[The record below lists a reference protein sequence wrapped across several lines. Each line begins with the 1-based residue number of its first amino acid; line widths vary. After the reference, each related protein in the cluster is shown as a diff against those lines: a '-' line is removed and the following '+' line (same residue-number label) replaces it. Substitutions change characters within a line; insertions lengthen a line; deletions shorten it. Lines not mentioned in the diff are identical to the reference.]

1 MRGLKLSRE
10 AQLFVGWVS
19 GSVTH
24 AGVGFH
30 ASTQPTF
37 ILYLIPPT
45 HLRMGSLKF
54 PLTERLK
61 DKHIKEVQIHPKY
74 SARWFEIEY
83 IYEDEKIETSLDSEK
98 AIAMLLRKAV
108 VRRLFYLFPPLPN
121 S

>member
-1 MRGLKLSRE
+1 
-10 AQLFVGWVS
+10 
-19 GSVTH
+19 
-24 AGVGFH
+24 
-30 ASTQPTF
+30 
-37 ILYLIPPT
+37 
-45 HLRMGSLKF
+45 MGSLKF

-108 VRRLFYLFPPLPN
+108 VRSQEN
-121 S
+121 

>member
-1 MRGLKLSRE
+1 
-10 AQLFVGWVS
+10 
-19 GSVTH
+19 
-24 AGVGFH
+24 
-30 ASTQPTF
+30 
-37 ILYLIPPT
+37 
-45 HLRMGSLKF
+45 MGSLKF